1 MAATKTGSTGAKTRA
16 SGTRVNSFRTVGKRQ
31 SSAHADGRAG
41 RGVPRARRHL
51 RVRKRVTGAPVRPR
65 LVVTR
70 SSRHTFAQLIDDV
83 AGHTLASAS
92 TLDES
97 IKSSAGDKKAKA
109 RQVGELLARRAAE
122 AGVSAAVFDR
132 AGYKYHGRVAALA
145 DGAREG
151 GLSF

>member
-1 MAATKTGSTGAKTRA
+1 MAGTKTKSGPRGSGSRGGATA
-16 SGTRVNSFRTVGKRQ
+16 AAGARVGGVR
-31 SSAHADGRAG
+31 ADGRRG
-41 RGVPRARRHL
+41 RAVPRARRHL
-51 RVRKRVTGAPVRPR
+51 RVRKRVSGAPVRPR

-92 TLDES
+92 SLDES
-97 IKSSAGDKKAKA
+97 IRGTEGDKKAKA
-109 RQVGELLARRAAE
+109 RKVGELLARRAAE
-122 AGVSAAVFDR
+122 AGISAAVFDR
-132 AGYKYHGRVAALA
+132 AGYRYHGRVAALA